1 MKEKL
6 RNLFCVKLFLC
17 AVTFGH
23 AQEQDFFA
31 PKLWLSNPISAAD
44 TLSDF
49 DKLNFRR
56 DLGVGKSNLWQSSK
70 EINDAHHLFL
80 VYKSKKV
87 ENMVSVMGQRSAMFL
102 EGKNLLLNDTVNL
115 DGYNE
120 AYGELLDV
128 QFADMKEGKFWMNPS
143 LADSRIFELVLVDA
157 RKKTRPVNEIRTYLS
172 LKYGIDL
179 IDYKQYRYNDE
190 QLWDGAQMEFN
201 RHIFGLARFS
211 YFNLQPSKSM
221 HSKDR
226 DLIVSVPD
234 HAADQF
240 KEGTYVLFG
249 NNGKGFTFDRKTR
262 KSQRQWLV
270 QTNSDNLKVD
280 LSIPVSRLPQNKDT
294 FSEYELVVGAK
305 GAPATV
311 YKASSTDS
319 LVVFRNVAFNSQSN
333 SIVSLKEYRSDL
345 RLEID
350 NSCRDI
356 ELKLDGPANMQ
367 DFYLQITDDKG
378 KNVLSSTTV
387 KKSYTVAENGSAYFD
402 VSLHYNGKN
411 LSKRIESLSGTLGVA
426 QLQKHYTLKDGPV
439 TITLENNT
447 QCTYE
452 WIKDGKVIGTTSNFS
467 TSEQGRY
474 QVTVSNTQGCSITGT
489 FSVGAFVNNEQ
500 WQVFP
505 NPATTDDE
513 VQVAFELA
521 QKSAVSLSVY
531 QSDGK
536 LVRTMDLGTLDHKTV
551 SLGTFTS
558 AAGVYMVVAY
568 IDQIPQIKKII
579 IK

>member
-1 MKEKL
+1 MNEKL
-6 RNLFCVKLFLC
+6 RKLFCVKLFLC

-23 AQEQDFFA
+23 AQNQVFFA

-44 TLSDF
+44 TLADF
-49 DKLNFRR
+49 DKLNFHR
-56 DLGVGKSNLWQSSK
+56 DLGVRKSNLWKSSK

-87 ENMVSVMGQRSAMFL
+87 ENMVSVMGQRSALFL
-102 EGKNLLLNDTVNL
+102 EGKNLKINDTVNL

-120 AYGELLDV
+120 TYGELLDV
-128 QFADMKEGKFWMNPS
+128 QFADIKDGTFWMNPS
-143 LADSRIFELVLVDA
+143 LADSRVFELVLVDA
-157 RKKTRPVNEIRTYLS
+157 KKKTRPVNEIRTYLS

-179 IDYKQYRYNDE
+179 IDYKQYSYNE
-190 QLWDGAQMEFN
+190 KQLWDGSKVDFN
-201 RHIFGLARFS
+201 RHIFGMARFS

-234 HAADQF
+234 HGAEQF
-240 KEGTYVLFG
+240 NEGTYILFG
-249 NNGKGFTFDRKTR
+249 NNGKGFAFDRKTR
-262 KSQRQWLV
+262 KSHRQWLV

-280 LSIPVSRLPQNKDT
+280 LSIPVSKLPQNKDS
-294 FSEYELVVGAK
+294 FSEYELVVGVK
-305 GAPATV
+305 GMPASV
-311 YKASSTDS
+311 YKASSSDS
-319 LVVFRNVAFNSQSN
+319 LVLFRNVVFNKHSS
-333 SIVSLKEYRSDL
+333 SIVNLKEYRSDL
-345 RLEID
+345 KLEID
-350 NSCRDI
+350 NSCKDI
-356 ELKLDGPANMQ
+356 ELKLDGPSNMHG
-367 DFYLQITDDKG
+367 FYLGITDDKG

-387 KKSYTVAENGSAYFD
+387 KETYTVTDNGSAYFD

-411 LSKRIESLSGTLGVA
+411 LSKRIESLSGNFGVA
-426 QLQKHYTLKDGPV
+426 QLQKHYTLKDGP
-439 TITLENNT
+439 ITLTLDNNG
-447 QCTYE
+447 QFTYE
-452 WIKDGKVIGTTSNFS
+452 WMKDGAVIGREANISIA
-467 TSEQGRY
+467 EQGRY
-474 QVTVSNTQGCSITGT
+474 EVTVSNTQGCFLTNT
-489 FSVGAFVNNEQ
+489 FSVGAFADNEQ

-521 QKSAVSLSVY
+521 QKSVVSLSVY

-536 LVRTMDLGTLDHKTV
+536 LVRTMELGTVDHKTV
-551 SLGTFTS
+551 NLGNFTS

>member
-1 MKEKL
+1 MNKKL
-6 RNLFCVKLFLC
+6 RNLLCINLFFCASFL
-17 AVTFGH
+17 GH
-23 AQEQDFFA
+23 AQDNGYFA
-31 PKLWLSNPISAAD
+31 PKLWLSNPKSAAD
-44 TLSDF
+44 TLADF
-49 DKLNFRR
+49 DKLNFHR
-56 DLGVGKSNLWQSSK
+56 DLGVRKSNLWQSSK

-157 RKKTRPVNEIRTYLS
+157 KKKTRPVNEIRTYLS

-179 IDYKQYRYNDE
+179 IDYKQYSYNDK
-190 QLWDGAQMEFN
+190 QLWDGSQTDFN

-211 YFNLQPSKSM
+211 YFNLQPSKSV

-234 HAADQF
+234 HGAEQF
-240 KEGTYVLFG
+240 TEGTYVLFG
-249 NNGKGFTFDRKTR
+249 NNGKAFTFDRKTR

-294 FSEYELVVGAK
+294 FSEYELVVGAN
-305 GAPATV
+305 GAAAAI
-311 YKASSTDS
+311 YKASSSDS
-319 LVVFRNVAFNSQSN
+319 LVIFRNVVFTKQSSSLVN
-333 SIVSLKEYRSDL
+333 LKEYRSDL
-345 RLEID
+345 KLDID
-350 NSCRDI
+350 NSCKDI
-356 ELKLDGPANMQ
+356 ELKLDGPSNMQ
-367 DFYLQITDDKG
+367 DFYLGITDDKG

-387 KKSYTVAENGSAYFD
+387 KKSYTVTDNGSAYYD

-411 LSKRIESLSGTLGVA
+411 LSKRIESLSSNFGVA
-426 QLQKHYTLKDGPV
+426 KLQKHYTLKDGPV
-439 TITLENNT
+439 NIVLENNNEF
-447 QCTYE
+447 TYA
-452 WIKDGKVIGTTSNFS
+452 WLKDGKVIGTKSSFS

-474 QVTVSNTQGCSITGT
+474 EVTVSNTQGCSVTNT
-489 FSVGAFVNNEQ
+489 FSVGAFANNEQ

-521 QKSAVSLSVY
+521 QKSVVNLSVY
-531 QSDGK
+531 QNDGK
-536 LVRTMDLGTLDHKTV
+536 LIKTMELGTVDHKTV
-551 SLGTFTS
+551 SLGNFTS

>member
-1 MKEKL
+1 MNQKL
-6 RNLFCVKLFLC
+6 RNILCVKLFLC

-23 AQEQDFFA
+23 AQENGYFA
-31 PKLWLSNPISAAD
+31 PKLWLSNPLSASD
-44 TLSDF
+44 TMADF
-49 DKLNFRR
+49 DKLNFHR
-56 DLGVGKSNLWQSSK
+56 DLGGRKSNLWQSSK

-102 EGKNLLLNDTVNL
+102 EGKNLRLNDTVNL

-157 RKKTRPVNEIRTYLS
+157 KKKTRPVNEIRTYLS

-179 IDYKQYRYNDE
+179 IDYKQYSYNDKP
-190 QLWDGAQMEFN
+190 LWDGAQTEFN

-234 HAADQF
+234 HGAEQF

-280 LSIPVSRLPQNKDT
+280 LSIPVSKLPQNKDS

-305 GAPATV
+305 GAAAAI
-311 YKASSTDS
+311 YKASSSDS
-319 LVVFRNVAFNSQSN
+319 LVVFRNVVFNSQSASLVN
-333 SIVSLKEYRSDL
+333 LKEYRSDL

-356 ELKLDGPANMQ
+356 ELKLDGPSNMQ
-367 DFYLQITDDKG
+367 GFYLQITNDKG
-378 KNVLSSTTV
+378 KTVLSSTTV
-387 KKSYTVAENGSAYFD
+387 KKTYTVAENGSAYFD

-411 LSKRIESLSGTLGVA
+411 LSKRIESLSGNFGVA

-439 TITLENNT
+439 NIRLENT
-447 QCTYE
+447 GPVTYK
-452 WIKDGKVIGTTSNFS
+452 WMKDGTVIGHEASIS
-467 TSEQGRY
+467 IKEQGRY
-474 QVTVSNTQGCSITGT
+474 EVTVSNTQGCSITNA
-489 FSVGAFVNNEQ
+489 FSVGAFANNEQ

-521 QKSAVSLSVY
+521 QKSVVSLSVY

-536 LVRTMDLGTLDHKTV
+536 LVKTMELGTVDHKTV
-551 SLGTFTS
+551 NLGNFTS